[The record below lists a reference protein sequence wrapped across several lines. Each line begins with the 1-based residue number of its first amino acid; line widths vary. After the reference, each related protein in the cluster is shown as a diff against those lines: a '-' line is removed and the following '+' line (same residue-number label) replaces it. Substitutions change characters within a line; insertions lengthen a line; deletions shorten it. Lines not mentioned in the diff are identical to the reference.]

1 MGSGNIV
8 VGANSSAFGT
18 GNVVNGAGSYAIR
31 DPNTITGNNSFALGN
46 NTITA
51 DNAVAIGS
59 GNTLAQNNTVAIGQG
74 VTTSRADQVAIGTA
88 ANTYT
93 LPGLASAAS
102 LAAQVGPTNFITT
115 DANGNLAA
123 SPFGTGSFASA
134 GSVRPSPPP
143 PRACRRGLALFSNTQ
158 STADARRARAS
169 PAQWRWQQ
177 RRYLP
182 LPGASLISPTARLSA
197 ASLRRALTGSTSPIR
212 SRRQHC

>member
-31 DPNTITGNNSFALGN
+31 DPNTITGNN

-51 DNAVAIGS
+51 DNA
-59 GNTLAQNNTVAIGQG
+59 VAIGQG
-74 VTTSRADQVAIGTA
+74 VTTSRADQVT
-88 ANTYT
+88 
-93 LPGLASAAS
+93 AAS

-123 SPFGTGSFASA
+123 SPLGTGSFASA
-134 GSVRPSPPP
+134 GSVRPLPPP

>member
-1 MGSGNIV
+1 
-8 VGANSSAFGT
+8 
-18 GNVVNGAGSYAIR
+18 
-31 DPNTITGNNSFALGN
+31 
-46 NTITA
+46 
-51 DNAVAIGS
+51 
-59 GNTLAQNNTVAIGQG
+59 
-74 VTTSRADQVAIGTA
+74 VAIGTA

-158 STADARRARAS
+158 STGRREARQGIAGAM
-169 PAQWRWQQ
+169 AIATA
-177 RRYLP
+177 P
-182 LPGASLISPTARLSA
+182 LPSAPGRLTYIANGATFPGEFA
-197 ASLRRALTGSTSPIR
+197 AGGSIAY
-212 SRRQHC
+212 